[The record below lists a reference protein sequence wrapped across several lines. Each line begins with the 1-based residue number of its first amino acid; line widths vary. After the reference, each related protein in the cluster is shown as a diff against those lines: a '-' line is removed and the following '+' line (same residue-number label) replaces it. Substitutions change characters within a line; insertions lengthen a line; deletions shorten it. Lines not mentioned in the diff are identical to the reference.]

1 MAYRADRTNPHAM
14 DNTGYTANP
23 SSSPRRSLPRNALV
37 RGPGSSTAVGK
48 PLDSGLRRNDGTPSP
63 RRRPGSRTAV
73 EKPLDSGLRRNDES
87 CGLRRNEAADG
98 RPGFMFLIDTAEWEA
113 WRSQNVISK
122 GREGCRNAERSPAD
136 FMFQLTKAEKQE
148 VVTNRDHLVK
158 LKFSPTE
165 PYAFTEHGA
174 LMLGNVLRTE
184 REVDVSLH
192 IVRTEQVTEQVTEQA
207 NAMDSPNR
215 HAEKVSLPR
224 TAETWA
230 VTAALDSGLRRN
242 DEEGSSPRRPSSS
255 PRRRPGSRTAVEN
268 PWIPACAGMTKR
280 TACAGMTRPVINPQ
294 PRPPMI
300 FAFPDRLPECPRP

>member
-1 MAYRADRTNPHAM
+1 MNSRVAYSVTPA
-14 DNTGYTANP
+14 
-23 SSSPRRSLPRNALV
+23 
-37 RGPGSSTAVGK
+37 STTFTPAEAGVKYVG
-48 PLDSGLRRNDGTPSP
+48 GN
-63 RRRPGSRTAV
+63 
-73 EKPLDSGLRRNDES
+73 PLDSGLRRNDES

-113 WRSQNVISK
+113 LRSQNVISK

-242 DEEGSSPRRPSSS
+242 DEGLSPRRPSSS
-255 PRRRPGSRTAVEN
+255 PQRRPGSRTAVEK
-268 PWIPACAGMTKR
+268 PLDSGLRRYDGAGGLRRNDEATQR
-280 TACAGMTRPVINPQ
+280 AAP
-294 PRPPMI
+294 
-300 FAFPDRLPECPRP
+300 